1 MEPGT
6 LGRRKR
12 RGRRRR
18 RKDREDGVEE
28 EEEKEEEAEE
38 ERGKEEEE
46 QAEEEEVLCGFPGF
60 RHVSFSLSEV
70 WISRSVRPIDQLET
84 HSDIDRE
91 SRVGVQSVE
100 VRSHFGLK
108 FTLEMAESWGQV
120 PVSHPSP
127 PSTPPSPPPTT
138 RSPQGGRPHHKH
150 HLDDSTHATRRQRPA
165 ETEDETERERESEGE
180 RGMEDGGKQMEERV
194 GQRGFFLKR
203 KEEGRDRKC
212 DVAGVTGGQRSS
224 CDRTNQTETVSC
236 HSRILLPTPPLP
248 FPFKGP

>member
-1 MEPGT
+1 MFTWMDARGSEYPRNTPCGT
-6 LGRRKR
+6 RNSWRRKR

-18 RKDREDGVEE
+18 RKDREDGEEE
-28 EEEKEEEAEE
+28 EEEK
-38 ERGKEEEE
+38 EE

-60 RHVSFSLSEV
+60 RHVSVSLSEV
-70 WISRSVRPIDQLET
+70 WISRSVQPIDQLET

-100 VRSHFGLK
+100 VRSRFGLK

-150 HLDDSTHATRRQRPA
+150 HLDDSTPHHTKAKT
-165 ETEDETERERESEGE
+165 
-180 RGMEDGGKQMEERV
+180 
-194 GQRGFFLKR
+194 
-203 KEEGRDRKC
+203 C
-212 DVAGVTGGQRSS
+212 
-224 CDRTNQTETVSC
+224 
-236 HSRILLPTPPLP
+236 
-248 FPFKGP
+248 